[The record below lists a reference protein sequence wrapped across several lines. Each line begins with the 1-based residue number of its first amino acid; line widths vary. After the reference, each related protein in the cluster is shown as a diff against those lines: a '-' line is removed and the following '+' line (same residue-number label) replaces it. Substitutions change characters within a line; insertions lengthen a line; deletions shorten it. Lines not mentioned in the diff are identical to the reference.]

1 MKPLLLACG
10 IWFAAFAAA
19 LFGLATTLPGQPDVT
34 GQIILDHQPFCQS
47 FVVQTDS
54 GFLLLDWEDGNLH
67 FGETDTI
74 VGPFGSRGLQTFDV
88 VGRGTM
94 EARIYLST
102 HNLLHADQS
111 FRDRCG
117 LDRGAPIGTALMQ

>member
-1 MKPLLLACG
+1 MKPLFLACG

-19 LFGLATTLPGQPDVT
+19 LLGLATTGPGNPDLV
-34 GQIILDHQPFCQS
+34 GQIVFDDKPFCQS
-47 FVVQTDS
+47 FVVQTDR
-54 GFLLLDWEDGNLH
+54 GFVLLDWEDGNTT

-74 VGPFGSRGLQTFDV
+74 IGPLHARGLQTFAV

-94 EARIYLST
+94 EATVYVWTPS
-102 HNLLHADQS
+102 LLHADQT

-117 LDRGAPIGTALMQ
+117 LDRGSAIGTALVQ